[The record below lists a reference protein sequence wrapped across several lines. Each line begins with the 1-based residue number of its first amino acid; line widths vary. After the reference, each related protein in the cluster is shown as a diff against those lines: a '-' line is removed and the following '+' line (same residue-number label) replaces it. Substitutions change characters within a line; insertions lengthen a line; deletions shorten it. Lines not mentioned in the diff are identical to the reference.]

1 MANMDHT
8 DAVRLGACE
17 KYLLGDLAPS
27 LRAEF
32 EEHYFSC
39 PVCAADLNA
48 GVQFAA
54 ASRQIFAESPA
65 PARGETA
72 GSKPSPWLAW
82 LRPAFALPAFAVLL
96 LFIGYQNTMVIPRW
110 KNLAASAS
118 SPRLMH
124 PPNLHVGISRGAE
137 SVVRAPAGQA
147 ADVFLDI
154 PGESSYQSF
163 MFRVEDSSGVTRSE
177 LAIPS
182 DEAGKTAVVHLPSN
196 LAAGEYTI
204 VLEGLPGGGAKPV
217 EVTRSPFVV
226 EIPSQIEQH

>member
-1 MANMDHT
+1 MDHT

-17 KYLLGDLAPS
+17 KYLLGDLPPS

-54 ASRQIFAESPA
+54 ASRQIFAESPV
-65 PARGETA
+65 PARTETI

-82 LRPAFALPAFAVLL
+82 LRPAFALPAFAILL
-96 LFIGYQNTMVIPRW
+96 LFIGYQNTMVIPHW

-124 PPNLHVGISRGAE
+124 PPNIHVGISRGAE
-137 SVVRAPAGQA
+137 SVLRVPAGLA

-154 PGESSYQSF
+154 PSEPAYQSF
-163 MFRVEDSSGVTRSE
+163 VFRVEDSSGVSRSE
-177 LAIPS
+177 LQIPP
-182 DEAGKTAVVHLPSN
+182 DEAGQTAVIHLPSN
-196 LAAGEYTI
+196 LAAGQYTI
-204 VLEGLPGGGAKPV
+204 VLEGLREVGATPV
-217 EVTRSPFVV
+217 EITRSPFIV
-226 EIPSQIEQH
+226 EIPGQIEQH